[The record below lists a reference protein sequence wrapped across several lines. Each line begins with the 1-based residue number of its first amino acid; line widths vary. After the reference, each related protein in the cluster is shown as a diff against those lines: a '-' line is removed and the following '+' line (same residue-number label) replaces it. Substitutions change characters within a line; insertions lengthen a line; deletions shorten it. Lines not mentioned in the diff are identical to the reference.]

1 MIHRDTLWT
10 YSHPTIFLMKA
21 GDVLLTALGP
31 QPAENID
38 PPAGNSP
45 RVGVWRCFED
55 FREQTFVHSSWL
67 R

>member
-31 QPAENID
+31 QPAEKID
-38 PPAGNSP
+38 PPAGNSL
-45 RVGVWRCFED
+45 RVGVCGAAMRILENRRLFI
-55 FREQTFVHSSWL
+55 HL
-67 R
+67 G